1 MTLFFGREDFERS
14 CRHAGISDLAYN
26 ADAGEY
32 QNTHTQKAYLVWESL
47 AQTKHASNAPKAWLT
62 RRRGKDQ
69 GIAVTRPYATTTPTE
84 WARRDAMGWEQP
96 LALWPAMP
104 ITSPSENA
112 VLVERQR
119 QKSVKGYS
127 AELDLRY
134 GNDELLRAA
143 AAYALQWLAPSQAR
157 AIWPW
162 PDVPMKSV
170 SRLRAIEKA
179 GALLLAEHER
189 ETTMLAKVGGEA

>member
-1 MTLFFGREDFERS
+1 MTLFYRREDFERA
-14 CRHAGISDLAYN
+14 CRHAGISDLAFS
-26 ADAGEY
+26 AETGEY
-32 QNTHTQKAYLVWESL
+32 QNPHTHKAYLVWESL
-47 AQTKHASNAPKAWLT
+47 AQTKQASAGPKVWLT

-69 GIAVTRPYATTTPTE
+69 GIAVTRPYSTTTPSE
-84 WARRDAMGWEQP
+84 WARMDAMGWEQP

-104 ITSPSENA
+104 ITSASENA

-127 AELDLRY
+127 PELDLRY

-162 PDVPMKSV
+162 PDSPMKSV

-179 GALLLAEHER
+179 GALLIADHER
-189 ETTMLAKVGGEA
+189 VMAVDA